1 MLYARAVSFL
11 SKGERYSLHFS
22 PEIKLKPSV
31 VTQIQPGKLAC
42 LPFSNYSCYRPSLH
56 KTREELNTGKLM
68 PLKEKIDVQGLTE

>member
-1 MLYARAVSFL
+1 MPELYHFYL
-11 SKGERYSLHFS
+11 KEKDILYIFS
-22 PEIKLKPSV
+22 PGIRLKPSV

-56 KTREELNTGKLM
+56 KTREESNTGKLM